1 MAYEWVPQIIIGI
14 ILIIVGIRLPL
25 NFQIAN
31 LVRLGLVVI
40 GLAILIWGI
49 LGAYAQFSTGL
60 FVGMISGLMS

>member
-14 ILIIVGIRLPL
+14 ILVIVGFRLPL
-25 NFQIAN
+25 DFGIAN
-31 LVRLGLVVI
+31 LVKLALVVI

-60 FVGMISGLMS
+60 FIAVLVN